1 MSKDNDLVKSV
12 LNLFENIGGFVFL
25 CVEVMVAAFRPPFR
39 IKNIIKELDII
50 GIQSLFVVLLTGAF
64 TGMVMALQSL
74 NVFAKFNAEG
84 LVGSTVAISVAREL
98 GPVLTAFMVTG
109 RAGSA
114 MSTELGSMRV
124 TEQIDALYTMGVDP
138 KQYLIVPKMIAG
150 IIMLPI
156 LTAAFNL
163 ISIAGSY
170 LVSVVFMDIDAGVF
184 IDKIRYLMD
193 PVDVISGLIKA
204 AVFGYIIIMV
214 CSYNGFYASGGAKG
228 VGESTTRSVVISFIT
243 ILIVDYF
250 LTVLMTKYLP
260 GYVLGG

>member
-1 MSKDNDLVKSV
+1 MYKDKILSFFESV
-12 LNLFENIGGFVFL
+12 GSFIYL
-25 CVEVMVAAFRPPFR
+25 CVEVAIAVFRPPLR
-39 IKNIIKELDII
+39 IKNILKELDII

-64 TGMVMALQSL
+64 TGMVMALQSI

-138 KQYLIVPKMIAG
+138 KQYLIVPKMLAS

-156 LTAAFNL
+156 LTAAFDL
-163 ISIAGSY
+163 ISVAGSY
-170 LVSVVFMDIDAGVF
+170 LVSVVFMGIDAGVF
-184 IDKIRYLMD
+184 IDKIKYFMD
-193 PVDVISGLIKA
+193 PVDVTSGLMKA
-204 AVFGYIIIMV
+204 AVFGYIVSMV
-214 CSYNGFYASGGAKG
+214 CSFNGFYATGGAKG
-228 VGESTTRSVVISFIT
+228 VGEATTRSVVTSFIT
-243 ILIVDYF
+243 ILIADYF
-250 LTVLMTKYLP
+250 LTVFMTKYLP

>member
-1 MSKDNDLVKSV
+1 MKDNFTFKKLLSF
-12 LNLFENIGGFVFL
+12 FEELGMFLFL
-25 CVEVMVAAFRPPFR
+25 CAEVMIAALRPPYR
-39 IKNIIKELDII
+39 VRNIIKELDTI

-138 KQYLIVPKMIAG
+138 KQYLIVPV
-150 IIMLPI
+150 
-156 LTAAFNL
+156 
-163 ISIAGSY
+163 SY
-170 LVSVVFMDIDAGVF
+170 THL
-184 IDKIRYLMD
+184 
-193 PVDVISGLIKA
+193 
-204 AVFGYIIIMV
+204 
-214 CSYNGFYASGGAKG
+214 
-228 VGESTTRSVVISFIT
+228 
-243 ILIVDYF
+243 
-250 LTVLMTKYLP
+250 
-260 GYVLGG
+260 

>member
-1 MSKDNDLVKSV
+1 MKNSFNFKKFLS
-12 LNLFENIGGFVFL
+12 LFEELGMFFL
-25 CVEVMVAAFRPPFR
+25 LCAEVIIATFRPPYR
-39 IKNIIKELDII
+39 IKNILKEMDTI

-98 GPVLTAFMVTG
+98 GPVLSAFMVTG

-138 KQYLIVPKMIAG
+138 KQYLIVPKVIAG

-163 ISIAGSY
+163 VSVAGSY
-170 LVSVVFMDIDAGVF
+170 FVAVILMGVDAGIF
-184 IDKIRYLMD
+184 IDKIRYFMD
-193 PVDVISGLIKA
+193 PVDIISGLIKA
-204 AVFGYIIIMV
+204 AVFGYVLTMI
-214 CSYNGFYASGGAKG
+214 CTYNGFYASGGAKG
-228 VGESTTRSVVISFIT
+228 VGEATTRSVVVSFIT

>member
-1 MSKDNDLVKSV
+1 MYKDKILKF
-12 LNLFENIGGFVFL
+12 FEELGSFL
-25 CVEVMVAAFRPPFR
+25 YLCAEISILTFRPPLR
-39 IKNIIKELDII
+39 VRNIVKELDTI

-64 TGMVMALQSL
+64 TGMVMALQSI

-124 TEQIDALYTMGVDP
+124 TEQIDALYTMGVDA
-138 KQYLIVPKMIAG
+138 KQYLIVPKMIAS

-156 LTAAFNL
+156 LTAAFDL
-163 ISIAGSY
+163 ISVAGSY
-170 LVSVVFMDIDAGVF
+170 LVSVIFMGIDAGIF
-184 IDKIRYLMD
+184 IDKIKYLMD
-193 PVDVISGLIKA
+193 PVDVTSGLMKA
-204 AVFGYIIIMV
+204 AIFGYIVSMV
-214 CSYNGFYASGGAKG
+214 CSFNGFYASGGAKG
-228 VGESTTRSVVISFIT
+228 VGEATTRSVVTSFIV
-243 ILIVDYF
+243 ILIADYF